1 MLSSFVVVKC
11 IKKSIR
17 HQIRV
22 VVLNAKKFATN
33 SNKIKKK
40 TIILF
45 STSRM
50 NNFQIMNQKTYQIYT
65 TINKTVVQ
73 LSRTSTR
80 NYLFTLLFT

>member
-40 TIILF
+40 
-45 STSRM
+45 
-50 NNFQIMNQKTYQIYT
+50 K
-65 TINKTVVQ
+65 K
-73 LSRTSTR
+73 
-80 NYLFTLLFT
+80 